1 MVFFLTS
8 PAETSYNCPIIYRR
22 ENNMALIQCT
32 ECGHTVSDRAEIC
45 PGCGCPVK
53 LILEEQQKLA
63 QEEISLKQ
71 KTEESKK
78 QIESIHQIQCPS
90 CGEMTSSRKIKCEH
104 CGENIA
110 LGLFNTDQSSEPTY
124 ITPQPRIKKTPS
136 ICCPRCGSTDFD
148 LAQGGFSIGK
158 AVVGGLLLGQVGML
172 AGAAN
177 SRKNKRIC
185 RKCGREF

>member
-1 MVFFLTS
+1 
-8 PAETSYNCPIIYRR
+8 
-22 ENNMALIQCT
+22 MALIQCT

-90 CGEMTSSRKIKCEH
+90 CGEMTSSRKIKCEN

-110 LGLFNTDQSSEPTY
+110 IGLFNTDQSSEPTY